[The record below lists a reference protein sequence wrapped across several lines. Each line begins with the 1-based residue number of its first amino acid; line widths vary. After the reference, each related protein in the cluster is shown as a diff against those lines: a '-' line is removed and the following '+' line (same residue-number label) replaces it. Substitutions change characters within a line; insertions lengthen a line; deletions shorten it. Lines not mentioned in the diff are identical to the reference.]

1 MVTWRR
7 SCARV
12 AAGRRAPSSAARE
25 APATPPGRTC
35 TSRFTSTASPSTR
48 CHSWPRAECTSS
60 RSALPES
67 TPALAAVAVG
77 RMNAVPLPTLE
88 RRRPRWWVQLFVV
101 VGFAVGYDQVRALH
115 GDVAAAAFAHGRSV
129 LHVDR
134 ALRLSWAEP
143 MNHWL
148 DGHEGVAQLLSSY
161 YFVMHLGMTALVLL
175 LLWLRTDGY
184 RRHRDVLIVAS
195 LVGLVVYW
203 LYPVAPPRMLPGFD
217 DTVRSVL
224 PAAFN
229 LEAASAN
236 LYAALPSLH
245 MAWALWCGVALWM
258 LSARWWVRF
267 VAVAHPLM
275 TAVTVLATGNHYTLD
290 LLTGAMVMALAYPLT
305 ASAAL
310 LGSELR
316 ERRVAKQ
323 QALDADVGPEV
334 DLRLRLLGDTSNGD
348 HASQTERVVRHAV
361 TRRQVEDRAQTRAGG
376 PTAADRLV
384 SGDL

>member
-1 MVTWRR
+1 
-7 SCARV
+7 
-12 AAGRRAPSSAARE
+12 
-25 APATPPGRTC
+25 
-35 TSRFTSTASPSTR
+35 
-48 CHSWPRAECTSS
+48 
-60 RSALPES
+60 
-67 TPALAAVAVG
+67 
-77 RMNAVPLPTLE
+77 MNGVPLPTLE

-101 VGFAVGYDQVRALH
+101 IGFAVGYDQVRALH
-115 GDVAAAAFAHGRSV
+115 GDVAAPALAHGRSV

-134 ALRLSWAEP
+134 ALHLSWAEP
-143 MNHWL
+143 MNQWL
-148 DGHEGVAQLLSSY
+148 DGHDGVAQLLSSY

-203 LYPVAPPRMLPGFD
+203 LYPVAPPRMLPGFG

-245 MAWALWCGVALWM
+245 MAWALWCGVALWT
-258 LSARWWVRF
+258 LSARWSVRV
-267 VAVAHPLM
+267 VAVTPPLM

-290 LLTGAMVMALAYPLT
+290 LATGALVMAMAYPLT
-305 ASAAL
+305 ASAASL
-310 LGSELR
+310 TSELR
-316 ERRVAKQ
+316 EWRVAEQ
-323 QALDADVGPEV
+323 QPLDADVGTEV
-334 DLRLRLLGDTSNGD
+334 DLRLGLVRDPPD
-348 HASQTERVVRHAV
+348 RDDATEPDRVVRPAV
-361 TRRQVEDRAQTRAGG
+361 PRRQIEDRPQTRARGA
-376 PTAADRLV
+376 TAPDRLV